1 MQSPTI
7 IALGNTAGP
16 RSFSTYSRTHTRT
29 LNPERMQARERER
42 ARAQERE
49 RERGRARARAE
60 RRERAQ
66 RERDASGERVD
77 RGGWVGGWG
86 LRERERTEN
95 RSLEGLHGLLLEVLE
110 ALILHLL
117 VQRLDVEGHLQRHKR
132 KRQGG
137 RQGGN

>member
-42 ARAQERE
+42 ARKRESERARE
-49 RERGRARARAE
+49 RESARAE

-77 RGGWVGGWG
+77 RGGWVGGGG
-86 LRERERTEN
+86 LRESERGQRTA
-95 RSLEGLHGLLLEVLE
+95 VLR
-110 ALILHLL
+110 ASMACSSRCL
-117 VQRLDVEGHLQRHKR
+117 RR
-132 KRQGG
+132 
-137 RQGGN
+137 